1 MGKPKEQ
8 YRVLRALCETWREG
22 QHRFTTSLEGT
33 QTGWELGISRYC
45 PVDGQEPTG
54 LTWIRVSDTVQ
65 PRLTKA
71 LHELAGD
78 DLIECYAMRGSAFVL
93 HPTQQGGAPLRI
105 YGSALYALMEACDA
119 PAVQTPL
126 TASWSYAGHIP
137 LTLTEAEETAALR
150 SGVLTLEQLAD
161 LLHQMRGISFAQ
173 ARILAADYMD
183 ADNAART
190 VPAKFFSAYLNL
202 PQNLSRFDFERM
214 GQGLDVCRKA
224 RADEQSRLFFAEQAA
239 DNLRLDLYR
248 ACESAQE
255 IGVVFLPPD
264 PLCPGEEFS
273 PTGTAAIRCPVQGG
287 VQEQP
292 VQPGN
297 KEVTMSKYSI
307 PLRSRNMIFDAA
319 VEGHVIRVLGK
330 DNEPRPISECRDLV
344 YDSDELCIAF
354 RAGDKWGYA
363 DRLTGEIIS
372 PAVWDYADD
381 FHGGYARVCIGCA
394 PVSAE
399 ETGFVLPERG
409 KWGCIDKSGRLVID
423 VQYDEL
429 WYLGVP
435 ATNLAVVRRGK
446 QFGCVGLDGE
456 TVLPVVYDELR
467 VAKEWITVQKDGLWG
482 MLDLKGI
489 AIYPISFQRFVPMDK
504 ASGLAQMSD
513 GLWTFF
519 CRGVPVFE
527 GAQSVWCAQSR
538 FMTGPE
544 RVCTYLLAELNG
556 LFALTCGDGRL
567 LTARPVPLKDAWE
580 LANHAACT
588 VLRFQ
593 KWLSE

>member
-1 MGKPKEQ
+1 MGKSKEQ
-8 YRVLRALCETWREG
+8 HRVLRTLCEMCREG

-45 PVDGQEPTG
+45 PVDDQEPTG
-54 LTWIRVSDTVQ
+54 PTWLRVSDTVQ
-65 PRLTKA
+65 PRLIQA
-71 LHELAGD
+71 LHELVGD

-93 HPTQQGGAPLRI
+93 HPVQQGGAPLRI
-105 YGSALYALMEACDA
+105 YGSALYTMMEACDA
-119 PAVQTPL
+119 PTIQPPV
-126 TASWSYAGHIP
+126 TAFWSYSGHIP
-137 LTLTEAEETAALR
+137 LTLTEAEEAAALR

-183 ADNAART
+183 ADNVART

-202 PQNLSRFDFERM
+202 PQNLSRFDFECI

-239 DNLRLDLYR
+239 DSLRLNLYR
-248 ACESAQE
+248 ACESAYE
-255 IGVVFLPPD
+255 MGVVFLPPD
-264 PLCPGEEFS
+264 SLCPGEKFS
-273 PTGTAAIRCPVQGG
+273 PAGMAAIRCPIRDDIQR
-287 VQEQP
+287 QP
-292 VQPGN
+292 VQPVK
-297 KEVTMSKYSI
+297 KEVIMSKYSI
-307 PLRSRNMIFDAA
+307 PLRSRNMIFNAA
-319 VEGHVIRVLGK
+319 VSGNVICIVGK
-330 DNEPRPISECRDLV
+330 NNELRPISEYRDLV
-344 YDSDELCIAF
+344 YDSDEVCIVF

-363 DRLTGEIIS
+363 NRLTGEIIS

-381 FHGGYARVCIGCA
+381 FHGCYARVCIGCA
-394 PVSAE
+394 PVSAK
-399 ETGFVLPERG
+399 ETGFALPEGG

-429 WYLGVP
+429 WYVGVP
-435 ATNLAVVRRGK
+435 AKNLAVVRSGT
-446 QFGCVGLDGE
+446 QFGCVSLDGE

-467 VAKEWITVQKDGLWG
+467 VAREWITVQKDGLWG
-482 MLDLKGI
+482 MLDLKGT
-489 AIYPISFQRFVPMDK
+489 AIYPISYQRFVPMDK
-504 ASGLAQMSD
+504 VSGLAQKSD
-513 GLWTFF
+513 GFWTFF
-519 CRGVPVFE
+519 CRGEAVFE

-556 LFALTCGDGRL
+556 LFALACGDGRL

-580 LANHAACT
+580 LADHVACT
-588 VLRFQ
+588 ALRFQ